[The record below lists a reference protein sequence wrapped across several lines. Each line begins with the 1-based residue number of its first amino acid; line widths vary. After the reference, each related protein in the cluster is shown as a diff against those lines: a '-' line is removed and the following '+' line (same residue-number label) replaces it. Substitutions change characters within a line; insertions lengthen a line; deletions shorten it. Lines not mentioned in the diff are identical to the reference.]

1 MLFVTNEKKGL
12 IFFYFFSPQINY
24 KLNPLTWNMYSS
36 AHAAS
41 EVFFIQPESLK
52 DPYAKLFS
60 SATVGQIKSAADIT
74 SMRKTPIYF
83 PAYWLDESGEI
94 SDEDAKKYV
103 DNIYGLRKLG
113 LLIQYVVC
121 PIAAVIV
128 ALLIVLFV
136 LEEKWIAERKTQVE
150 EFSGIEMKKN

>member
-1 MLFVTNEKKGL
+1 M
-12 IFFYFFSPQINY
+12 
-24 KLNPLTWNMYSS
+24 
-36 AHAAS
+36 
-41 EVFFIQPESLK
+41 K

-60 SATVGQIKSAADIT
+60 SATDAEFKSAADIT
-74 SMRKTPIYF
+74 SKIKTPIYF

-94 SDEDAKKYV
+94 SDADAKKYV

-136 LEEKWIAERKTQVE
+136 LEEKWIAERKTKVE
-150 EFSGIEMKKN
+150 VRAGKTQRIIENESRREI